1 MKNAFVWSIITNYS
15 AIIIQFIATVA
26 LARLLTPSE
35 VGAYAIAGSIF
46 VIAQMFRDFGISTYL
61 VREQNASRD
70 KIEGAIALSWIVC
83 TILAGLLFLSSPY
96 IANFYN
102 LPVLQTIF
110 TFLSFNILIIPLGTW
125 SQSQLKKE
133 MKFRTI
139 GAIQV
144 TSQVTHLI
152 ISIALALLEFGS
164 VSLAIASF
172 FATLVTV
179 ILTLWAC
186 PNHNNY
192 RPRFSNVTTVFRATS
207 TIGGANVVYQ
217 LSANIHPIVLGKVL
231 SEEAVAIFDKSAAI
245 LNLLN
250 MAFINAIQ
258 SVLAPYFALIKK
270 DPNALKSTYFR
281 INNYTAVVAWPF
293 LIYASLHADLIVRI
307 LFGDQW
313 LAATPLVPFACIGF
327 AVAIIGRF
335 FNEVAIAIG
344 LESKVFKI
352 NLLMLINRLFIILYF
367 SQFGLLAFT
376 QALIF
381 QSVVRVCIVLF
392 YLSKYADI
400 KASEVFIS
408 LLPSFYVSIIVAI
421 PAIFFFAFETFSTNI
436 LVVLIHSLVVIIIW
450 IFSLKLCKHEL
461 YNEVK
466 PKLIGL
472 KSKLSK

>member
-1 MKNAFVWSIITNYS
+1 MITNYS
-15 AIIIQFIATVA
+15 AIVIQFVATVA

-35 VGAYAIAGSIF
+35 VGTYAIAGSIF

-61 VREQNASRD
+61 VREQNASRE

-83 TILAGLLFLSSPY
+83 TFLAGLLFFSSPY
-96 IANFYN
+96 IANFYD
-102 LPVLQTIF
+102 LPVLQTVLAL
-110 TFLSFNILIIPLGTW
+110 LSFNIFIIPLGTW

-144 TSQVTHLI
+144 TSQITHLI
-152 ISIALALLEFGS
+152 ISITLALFEFGS

-172 FATLVTV
+172 FATLMTV

-186 PNHNNY
+186 PNHKKY
-192 RPRFSNVTTVFRATS
+192 RPRFSNVAMVFRATS
-207 TIGGANVVYQ
+207 TIGSANVIYQ
-217 LSANIHPIVLGKVL
+217 LSGNIHPIVLGKVL

-245 LNLLN
+245 LNIIN

-258 SVLAPYFALIKK
+258 SVLTPYFALIKK
-270 DPNALKSTYFR
+270 DPGALKSTYFK

-293 LIYASLHADLIVRI
+293 MIYASLHADLIVRT

-313 LAATPLVPFACIGF
+313 LAAVPLVPFACIGF
-327 AVAIIGRF
+327 AIVIIGRF
-335 FNEVAIAIG
+335 FNEIAIAIG

-352 NLLMLINRLFIILYF
+352 NLLMFATKLFVILYF

-381 QSVVRVCIVLF
+381 QSVVRVCIVLY

-400 KASEVFIS
+400 KVSEVFTS
-408 LLPSFYVSIIVAI
+408 LLPSFYVSVVVAI
-421 PAIFFFAFETFSTNI
+421 PAVFFFAFKNLTSNI
-436 LVVLIHSLVVIIIW
+436 LVVLIHSFVVLIVW
-450 IFSLKLCKHEL
+450 ILSLKLCKHEL

-472 KSKLSK
+472 KSKVLK